1 MKGVPQ
7 KAPRD
12 LLGQPWGSR
21 WPGGAIYGHSR
32 SPFWIPFGTL
42 DAKGAT
48 LGAPVASPW
57 APFASLLCPFLQS
70 VLQGR
75 RCGWHRCSAEGPWG
89 VKMLVL
95 HAKYRCFA
103 KVRVWSPRCQK
114 GLPRGA
120 PGRVFGHLL
129 TTFWNT
135 LASLSPPAATL
146 RPHFDTVVKKVRNYA
161 YLLHFGSIRDPSQ
174 PVNPQARRSTPGPR
188 YISLR
193 SILMH
198 LGCLCQLHSR

>member
-1 MKGVPQ
+1 MKFAMKGVPQ
-7 KAPRD
+7 KAPGD
-12 LLGQPWGSR
+12 LPGQPWGSR

-42 DAKGAT
+42 GAKGAT

-70 VLQGR
+70 VLQGH
-75 RCGWHRCSAEGPWG
+75 RCGWHGCSARAPRG
-89 VKMLVL
+89 VRMWVL
-95 HAKYRCFA
+95 HGKHRCFA
-103 KVRVWSPRCQK
+103 KVRLWSPRCQK
-114 GLPRGA
+114 GMPRGA

-135 LASLSPPAATL
+135 LATLSPPAATL
-146 RPHFDTVVKKVRNYA
+146 RPHFDTVVKKVRIYA

-174 PVNPQARRSTPGPR
+174 PVNLVSNGTESTVEKPYARP
-188 YISLR
+188 
-193 SILMH
+193 
-198 LGCLCQLHSR
+198 

>member
-1 MKGVPQ
+1 MRGYPKRLPGTSRPGT
-7 KAPRD
+7 A
-12 LLGQPWGSR
+12 LGHVVAR
-21 WPGGAIYGHSR
+21 CTMFGH
-32 SPFWIPFGTL
+32 FWSPFGTL
-42 DAKGAT
+42 GAKVANPDAP
-48 LGAPVASPW
+48 LASPW
-57 APFASLLCPFLQS
+57 TPFLSRLCPLLLS

-75 RCGWHRCSAEGPWG
+75 RCGWHRCSAEGPRG

-120 PGRVFGHLL
+120 PGRVFAHLL

-146 RPHFDTVVKKVRNYA
+146 RPHFDTPVAPRA
-161 YLLHFGSIRDPSQ
+161 FLLHFGSIRHPS
-174 PVNPQARRSTPGPR
+174 
-188 YISLR
+188 
-193 SILMH
+193 
-198 LGCLCQLHSR
+198 

>member
-1 MKGVPQ
+1 MRGVPQ
-7 KAPRD
+7 KAPGD
-12 LLGQPWGSR
+12 LPGQPWGSR

-42 DAKGAT
+42 GAKVAT
-48 LGAPVASPW
+48 PGAPVASPW

-75 RCGWHRCSAEGPWG
+75 RCGWHGCSARAPRG
-89 VKMLVL
+89 VRMWVL
-95 HAKYRCFA
+95 HGKYRCFA
-103 KVRVWSPRCQK
+103 KVRLWSPRCQK
-114 GLPRGA
+114 GMPRGA

-146 RPHFDTVVKKVRNYA
+146 RPHFDTVVKKVRIYA
-161 YLLHFGSIRDPSQ
+161 YLLRSGSIRDPSQ
-174 PVNPQARRSTPGPR
+174 PVNLVSNGTESTVEKPYARS
-188 YISLR
+188 
-193 SILMH
+193 
-198 LGCLCQLHSR
+198 